1 MHFNLTVF
9 QKIKLNKTS
18 ENLKIQKV
26 IAVIA
31 IVLFCLKI
39 FAWYVTNSVAI
50 LSDALESI
58 VNILASFMG
67 IYSLILSAK
76 PKDKNHLYGH
86 GKVEFISS
94 GIEGTLI
101 IIAGLFI
108 IYKSIVRFNEPSE
121 INKIDTGLIL
131 LSFTALVNWVAGTI
145 CVKKGKNS
153 NSLVLIAS
161 GKHLQ
166 SDTITTAGIF
176 VGLLLM
182 YFLGYVWLDS
192 LVAALFSLIIIYS
205 GVKII
210 RSSVAGIMDETDIR
224 LLGRLVETLNNNRS
238 VNWMD
243 IHNMR
248 IIKYGATLHLDCH
261 LTVPW
266 YFNVNEAH
274 AELDKVINV
283 MHENF
288 DESVEMFI
296 HSDGCIPTSCPICMK
311 MDCPVRQHEF
321 ERKIHW
327 TINNISSNKK
337 HNIETV

>member
-1 MHFNLTVF
+1 M
-9 QKIKLNKTS
+9 NKTS

-101 IIAGLFI
+101 IMAGIFI
-108 IYKSIVRFNEPSE
+108 IYKSILRFNEPSE
-121 INKIDTGLIL
+121 INKIDIGLIL
-131 LSFTALVNWVAGTI
+131 LAFTALVNWFAGTI

-274 AELDKVINV
+274 AELDKV
-283 MHENF
+283 
-288 DESVEMFI
+288 
-296 HSDGCIPTSCPICMK
+296 
-311 MDCPVRQHEF
+311 
-321 ERKIHW
+321 
-327 TINNISSNKK
+327 
-337 HNIETV
+337 